1 MIRSDHLTICSGD
14 LGVIEMITHQ
24 SFGFPPCCVPGA
36 PVSLL
41 FILPPTRWNIQYGLQ
56 ETVSMLVSHLSVVF
70 KQRANQVGESPLP
83 ADHYSMVFL
92 LTSLW
97 QKRGC
102 SAYPGTH
109 KKIYFITSRANHKAE
124 VCVCDWKRRSSLSYH
139 GSCAPPVLEIRHKS
153 LLCKCIPEIFKDHNL
168 F

>member
-1 MIRSDHLTICSGD
+1 
-14 LGVIEMITHQ
+14 
-24 SFGFPPCCVPGA
+24 
-36 PVSLL
+36 
-41 FILPPTRWNIQYGLQ
+41 
-56 ETVSMLVSHLSVVF
+56 MLVSHLSVVF
-70 KQRANQVGESPLP
+70 KQRANQVGENPLP

-139 GSCAPPVLEIRHKS
+139 GSCAPPVLEIWHKS
-153 LLCKCIPEIFKDHNL
+153 LLCANAFLKYLKIITCFKAILYFIVSNSCISKATWTVGCGMIQFDSLQVVGSSIGTKYI
-168 F
+168 